1 MFLEIRNYI
10 AVGFALMLIS
20 PAASVITELQKS
32 LTSFL
37 MIRFIARIPES
48 EYTKLLPKRYRKA
61 FLELSESGKFRTSP
75 KLCWRV
81 LSS

>member
-37 MIRFIARIPES
+37 MIRFIHKVV
-48 EYTKLLPKRYRKA
+48 TKTLSQGVFGVIGIREISHVAKTLLA
-61 FLELSESGKFRTSP
+61 CLV
-75 KLCWRV
+75 KLI
-81 LSS
+81 SS